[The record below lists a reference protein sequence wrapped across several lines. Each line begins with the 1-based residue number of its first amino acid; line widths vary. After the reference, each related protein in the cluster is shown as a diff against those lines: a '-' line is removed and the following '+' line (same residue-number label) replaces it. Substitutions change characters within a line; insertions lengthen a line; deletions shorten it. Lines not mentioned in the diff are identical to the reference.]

1 MHGQTDISE
10 RVFYFGAI
18 VEAEPANE
26 FVAQATAAADFFK
39 SARLK
44 IGAVLHGA
52 GLRGI
57 VVENAFELAGD
68 EFGFGM
74 GVAAF
79 EVFQVAARAVFG
91 AEGFAEAL
99 GIIGYDGS
107 SGIENLLRG
116 AVVAFEFDDAGGR
129 EVARKAHEDG
139 DVGAAPTINGL
150 VFVADDADVLLW
162 TGEEAQEIV
171 LHAVGVLIFI
181 DVDVLEAGLPLFADG
196 GGFAQQLHA
205 TQQEIVK
212 IESVAFVEQLFV
224 GGVDVG
230 DLASIFVDRA
240 GAKIFGRLA
249 VVLGIADAAENVAR
263 RERVVVD
270 LQVGHG
276 QLDGGELVVVIV
288 DGEIAREAGIR
299 RFAAK
304 KAGAKRMKGGEPG
317 LRGRHA
323 GAQQQVRD
331 AIAHFLGGFVGE
343 GDREDGFGGDTAGN
357 EIGHAEGDGASLA
370 GSGSGEKEHRTFR
383 CFGGNTLLR
392 VQFVEKT

>member
-10 RVFYFGAI
+10 RVFYFRAI
-18 VEAEPANE
+18 VETEAADE
-26 FVAQATAAADFFK
+26 FVAQAAAAEDFFK
-39 SARLK
+39 GARLK
-44 IGAVLHGA
+44 IRAVLHGA
-52 GLRGI
+52 GLRG
-57 VVENAFELAGD
+57 VFVENAFKFAGD
-68 EFGFGM
+68 EFGLGV

-79 EVFQVAARAVFG
+79 KVSQVAARAVFG
-91 AEGFAEAL
+91 AEGLAEAL

-116 AVVAFEFDDAGGR
+116 TVVAFEFDDAGGG

-139 DVGAAPTINGL
+139 NVGAAPTINGL
-150 VFVADDADVLLW
+150 IFVADDADILLC

-171 LHAVGVLIFI
+171 LYAVGVLVFVH
-181 DVDVLEAGLPLFADG
+181 VDVFEAGLPFFADG
-196 GGFAQQLHA
+196 NGIAQQFYGA
-205 TQQEIVK
+205 QQQIVE
-212 IESVAFVEQLFV
+212 IESVAFLEDLFV
-224 GGVDVG
+224 GGEDVSDFAG
-230 DLASIFVDRA
+230 IFVDR
-240 GAKIFGRLA
+240 GAAKSFRSLA
-249 VVLGIADAAENVAR
+249 VVLRVADAAENDAR

-276 QLDGGELVVVIV
+276 QLDGGELVVIIV

-304 KAGAKRMKGGEPG
+304 KASTERMKGGEPG

-357 EIGHAEGDGASLA
+357 EIGHAEG
-370 GSGSGEKEHRTFR
+370 
-383 CFGGNTLLR
+383 
-392 VQFVEKT
+392 

>member
-150 VFVADDADVLLW
+150 IFVADDADVLLW

-171 LHAVGVLIFI
+171 LYAVGVLVFVH
-181 DVDVLEAGLPLFADG
+181 VDVFEAGLPFFADG
-196 GGFAQQLHA
+196 NGIAEQFYGAQQ
-205 TQQEIVK
+205 QIVE
-212 IESVAFVEQLFV
+212 IESVAFFEDLFV
-224 GGVDVG
+224 GGEDVG
-230 DLASIFVDRA
+230 DFAGIFVDRSA
-240 GAKIFGRLA
+240 AKSFWSLA
-249 VVLGIADAAENVAR
+249 VVLGVADAAENDAGC
-263 RERVVVD
+263 ERVVVD

-288 DGEIAREAGIR
+288 DGEIAREAGVR
-299 RFAAK
+299 GFAAK
-304 KAGAKRMKGGEPG
+304 KAGAERMKSGQPR

-323 GAQQQVRD
+323 AAQQQVRD

-343 GDREDGFGGDTAGN
+343 SDRENGFCGDAAGN
-357 EIGHAEGDGASLA
+357 QIGHAVSDGASLA
-370 GSGSGEKEHRTFR
+370 GSGAGEEEHRTFR
-383 CFGGNTLLR
+383 CFRGNTLLR
-392 VQFVEKT
+392 VQFVEEA